1 MGALESPP
9 VTQELRVSPP
19 GHSGVILGLSI
30 GHRRI
35 TVGIQGSLQECWG
48 HSRIWGENVGVAT
61 GTWAR

>member
-9 VTQELRVSPP
+9 GTQELRMSPP

-30 GHRRI
+30 GDQGI
-35 TVGIQGSLQECWG
+35 TVGIQGSLQGCWG
-48 HSRIWGENVGVAT
+48 HSRIWGENVMVAT